1 MIANP
6 FKCTDAGL
14 SSTPPPLAAPWRYC
28 SSTSIKAFNDR
39 YGHAAGDTILKRIVL
54 DVMATTRMSDFTY
67 RFGGEEFVVIADG
80 LNVDDAWALAERMR
94 RCVASSGGGE
104 EDARLT
110 VSIGIAN
117 CTREGRDYE
126 TLFDVADK
134 RLYEAKAAGRNRVVG
149 GEKGVRLVH
158 SG

>member
-1 MIANP
+1 MG
-6 FKCTDAGL
+6 AGRAHA
-14 SSTPPPLAAPWRYC
+14 PLRC
-28 SSTSIKAFNDR
+28 Q
-39 YGHAAGDTILKRIVL
+39 L
-54 DVMATTRMSDFTY
+54 
-67 RFGGEEFVVIADG
+67 
-80 LNVDDAWALAERMR
+80 R
-94 RCVASSGGGE
+94 RRRG
-104 EDARLT
+104 LT